1 VIDEDGVIFWSYCS
15 PIAVN
20 PGADGM
26 LEALENLKEKRQS
39 HGELEDS
46 RRAS

>member
-1 VIDEDGVIFWSYCS
+1 VIDEKGVIFWSYCS
-15 PIAVN
+15 PVAVN
-20 PGADGM
+20 PGADGI

-39 HGELEDS
+39 HGELEGS